1 MKVRIASALS
11 FAGVLVAGSAAALVN
26 SQVLQPASPAAGSSS
41 AAQTITTDSAGL
53 DVSGPATQASYRVGD
68 AGAVLLDTT
77 GDTLTVVSATAAAG
91 WVVASTSAAGETVA
105 VDFQQG
111 TLMVT
116 FTASFVSGVVATS
129 VDTTQVVIT
138 APAGG
143 GTPGSNGSTPTTAG
157 PGVTAPRTTVDD
169 SDSDDDSAD
178 DDDDDD
184 GVDDD
189 D

>member
-26 SQVLQPASPAAGSSS
+26 SQVLQPFTSTSRNGAPE
-41 AAQTITTDSAGL
+41 TITTDSAGL

-77 GDTLTVVSATAAAG
+77 GDTLTVVSATASAG

-105 VDFQQG
+105 VAFQQG

-129 VDTTQVVIT
+129 VDTTQVVVT
-138 APAGG
+138 VPAAQ
-143 GTPGSNGSTPTTAG
+143 GTPGASGSPSTTAG

-169 SDSDDDSAD
+169 DDDHSDDDPDDDSDEDDQD
-178 DDDDDD
+178 DDD
-184 GVDDD
+184 
-189 D
+189 